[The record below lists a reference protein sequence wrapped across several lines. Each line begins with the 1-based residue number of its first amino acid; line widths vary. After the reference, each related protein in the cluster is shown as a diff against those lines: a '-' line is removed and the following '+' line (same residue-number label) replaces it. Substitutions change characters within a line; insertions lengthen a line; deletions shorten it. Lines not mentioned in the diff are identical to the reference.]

1 MFTEAKLLSRLTHLV
16 NACIINIFLM
26 IQDPLR
32 TIFSIYIYIFFF
44 KKTQKAF
51 LESSITADLDY
62 PGE

>member
-32 TIFSIYIYIFFF
+32 TIFFIYIFL